1 MSKKRHINV
10 IFSHI
15 YKVDVHFWGN
25 SFAKL
30 QKKSYLCTRV
40 RQIVLSDVADDI
52 KRTMIEPMDVAL
64 QIRQPIAEAFHE
76 YESLYEQTMRSDNAL
91 LDQVLRYIS
100 AKRGKQ
106 LRPTLVLLAAKLCRE
121 VSDKSIRAAVALEML
136 HNASLVHDDVVD
148 DSAMRHG
155 VASVHERW
163 TNKVAVLV
171 GDWMLA
177 KMIGM
182 VGEIRNAQILA
193 IVSEMARALSSGEL
207 IQLHAGSTM
216 WISEEQYFDII
227 GKKTAELFA
236 ACTEAGAVSA
246 GCSYRQQTAMRTYGY
261 ELGLIFQLKDDVL
274 DYSDAEEVGK
284 PTMGDI
290 RDGKATLP
298 LLIALQRAPRD
309 EASHIR
315 EIAEELNNQ
324 QRSLSSQT
332 QAEIEQEIK
341 NFVMRYDGVR
351 YAYQWMRTHRNK
363 AEEALSIFHDSETK
377 QAMLTLLDYIIS
389 RLY

>member
-1 MSKKRHINV
+1 MS
-10 IFSHI
+10 
-15 YKVDVHFWGN
+15 
-25 SFAKL
+25 
-30 QKKSYLCTRV
+30 
-40 RQIVLSDVADDI
+40 ADASLL
-52 KRTMIEPMDVAL
+52 MDVAQ

-76 YESLYEQTMRSDNAL
+76 YESLYEQTMRSDSAL

-100 AKRGKQ
+100 TKRGKQ
-106 LRPTLVLLAAKLCRE
+106 LRPVLVLLSAQLCRS
-121 VSDKSIRAAVALEML
+121 VTDKSVRTAVALEML

-148 DSAMRHG
+148 GSAMRHG
-155 VASVHERW
+155 VPSVQERW

-171 GDWMLA
+171 GDWMMA

-182 VGEIRNAQILA
+182 VGEIRNAQILS
-193 IVSEMARALSSGEL
+193 IVSEMARSLASGEL
-207 IQLHAGSTM
+207 IQLHAGGTM

-227 GKKTAELFA
+227 GQKTAELFA

-246 GCSYRQQTAMRTYGY
+246 GCSSRQQTAMRTFGY

-274 DYSDAEEVGK
+274 DYSDTEEVGK

-298 LLIALQRAPRD
+298 LLIALQRAPKD
-309 EASHIR
+309 EAAHIR
-315 EIAEELNNQ
+315 EIAEELNGQ
-324 QRSLSSQT
+324 QRSLSQQT
-332 QAEIEQEIK
+332 QSEIEQEIK
-341 NFVMRYDGVR
+341 NFVIRYDGVR

-363 AEEALSIFHDSETK
+363 AEKALAIFHDSDTK
-377 QAMLTLLDYIIS
+377 QALLILLDYIMS

>member
-1 MSKKRHINV
+1 M
-10 IFSHI
+10 
-15 YKVDVHFWGN
+15 
-25 SFAKL
+25 
-30 QKKSYLCTRV
+30 
-40 RQIVLSDVADDI
+40 DI
-52 KRTMIEPMDVAL
+52 TTY
-64 QIRQPIAEAFHE
+64 IRQTIAEEFRQ
-76 YESLYEQTMRSDNAL
+76 YETLYEQSMRSENVL

-106 LRPTLVLLAAKLCRE
+106 LRPTLVLLSAKLCRE
-121 VSDKSIRAAVALEML
+121 VSDKSIRTAVALEML

-148 DSAMRHG
+148 GSTMRHG

-163 TNKVAVLV
+163 SNKVAVLV

-177 KMIGM
+177 KMISM
-182 VGEIRNAQILA
+182 IGEVRNAQILS

-207 IQLHAGSTM
+207 IQLHANGSM
-216 WISEEQYFDII
+216 WIAEEQYFDII

-246 GCSYRQQTAMRTYGY
+246 GASYRQQTAMRTYGY

-274 DYSDAEEVGK
+274 DYSDSEELGK

-298 LLIALQRAPRD
+298 LLIALQRAPKD
-309 EASHIR
+309 EAAHIR
-315 EIAEELNNQ
+315 EMAEELSSQ
-324 QRSLSSQT
+324 QRSLSAQT
-332 QAEIEQEIK
+332 QSEIEQEIK

-351 YAYQWMRTHRNK
+351 YAYQLMRTHRNK
-363 AEEALSIFHDSETK
+363 AEDALKVFHDSDTK
-377 QAMLTLLDYIIS
+377 QALLALLDYIIS

>member
-1 MSKKRHINV
+1 
-10 IFSHI
+10 
-15 YKVDVHFWGN
+15 
-25 SFAKL
+25 
-30 QKKSYLCTRV
+30 
-40 RQIVLSDVADDI
+40 
-52 KRTMIEPMDVAL
+52 
-64 QIRQPIAEAFHE
+64 
-76 YESLYEQTMRSDNAL
+76 MRSDSAL

-106 LRPTLVLLAAKLCRE
+106 LRPVLVLLSAQLCRS
-121 VSDKSIRAAVALEML
+121 VSDKSVRTAVALEML

-148 DSAMRHG
+148 GSAMRHG
-155 VASVHERW
+155 VPSVQERW

-182 VGEIRNAQILA
+182 VGEIRNAQILS
-193 IVSEMARALSSGEL
+193 IVSEMARSLASGEL
-207 IQLHAGSTM
+207 IQLHAGGTM

-227 GKKTAELFA
+227 GRKTAELFA

-246 GCSYRQQTAMRTYGY
+246 GCSSRQQTAMRTFGY

-274 DYSDAEEVGK
+274 DYSDTEEVGK

-298 LLIALQRAPRD
+298 LLIALQRAPKD
-309 EASHIR
+309 EAAHIR
-315 EIAEELNNQ
+315 EIAEELNSQ
-324 QRSLSSQT
+324 QRSLSQQT
-332 QAEIEQEIK
+332 QSEIEQEIK

-363 AEEALSIFHDSETK
+363 AEKALAIFHDSDTK
-377 QAMLTLLDYIIS
+377 QALLILLDYIMS

>member
-1 MSKKRHINV
+1 MS
-10 IFSHI
+10 
-15 YKVDVHFWGN
+15 
-25 SFAKL
+25 
-30 QKKSYLCTRV
+30 
-40 RQIVLSDVADDI
+40 ADASLL
-52 KRTMIEPMDVAL
+52 MDVAQ

-76 YESLYEQTMRSDNAL
+76 YESLYEQTMRSDIAL

-100 AKRGKQ
+100 TKRGKQ
-106 LRPTLVLLAAKLCRE
+106 LRPVLVLLSAQLCRS
-121 VSDKSIRAAVALEML
+121 VSDKSVRTAVALEML

-148 DSAMRHG
+148 GSAMRHG
-155 VASVHERW
+155 VPSVQERW

-171 GDWMLA
+171 GDWMMA

-182 VGEIRNAQILA
+182 VGEIRNAQILS
-193 IVSEMARALSSGEL
+193 IVSDMARSLASGEL
-207 IQLHAGSTM
+207 IQLHAGGTM

-227 GKKTAELFA
+227 GQKTAELFA

-246 GCSYRQQTAMRTYGY
+246 GCSSRQQTAMRTFGY

-274 DYSDAEEVGK
+274 DYSDTEEVGK

-298 LLIALQRAPRD
+298 LLIALQRAPKD
-309 EASHIR
+309 EAAHIR
-315 EIAEELNNQ
+315 EIAEELNGQ
-324 QRSLSSQT
+324 QRSLSQQT
-332 QAEIEQEIK
+332 QSEIEQEIK
-341 NFVMRYDGVR
+341 NFVIRYDGVR

-363 AEEALSIFHDSETK
+363 AEKALAIFHDSDTK
-377 QAMLTLLDYIIS
+377 QALLILLDYIMS

>member
-1 MSKKRHINV
+1 
-10 IFSHI
+10 
-15 YKVDVHFWGN
+15 
-25 SFAKL
+25 
-30 QKKSYLCTRV
+30 
-40 RQIVLSDVADDI
+40 
-52 KRTMIEPMDVAL
+52 MDVAM
-64 QIRQPIAEAFHE
+64 QIRQPIVDEFHQF
-76 YESLYEQTMRSDNAL
+76 ESSYEQAMRSDNVL

-106 LRPTLVLLAAKLCRE
+106 LRPMLVLLSAKLCRE
-121 VSDKSIRAAVALEML
+121 VSDKTIRTAVALEML

-148 DSAMRHG
+148 DSPMRRG
-155 VASVHERW
+155 VPSVQANW
-163 TNKVAVLV
+163 TNKVAILV

-177 KMIGM
+177 KMIGL
-182 VGEIRNAQILA
+182 VGEVRNAQILT

-207 IQLHAGSTM
+207 IQLHAGSSM
-216 WISEEQYFDII
+216 WISEEQYFLII

-246 GCSYRQQTAMRTYGY
+246 GCTARQQTAMRTYGY

-274 DYSDAEEVGK
+274 DYSDSEEVGK

-298 LLIALQRAPRD
+298 LLIALQRAPKE
-309 EASHIR
+309 EAEHIR

-324 QRSLSSQT
+324 QRSLSQQT
-332 QAEIEQEIK
+332 QGEIEQEIK

-351 YAYQWMRTHRNK
+351 YAYQQMRTHKQK

-377 QAMLTLLDYIIS
+377 QALLTLLEYIIS

>member
-1 MSKKRHINV
+1 M
-10 IFSHI
+10 
-15 YKVDVHFWGN
+15 
-25 SFAKL
+25 
-30 QKKSYLCTRV
+30 
-40 RQIVLSDVADDI
+40 DI
-52 KRTMIEPMDVAL
+52 TS
-64 QIRQPIAEAFHE
+64 QIRQPIVEAFHQ
-76 YESLYEQTMRSDNAL
+76 YETLFEQTMHSENVL

-106 LRPTLVLLAAKLCRE
+106 LRPTLVLLAAQLCRS
-121 VSDKSIRAAVALEML
+121 VSDKTIRTAVALEML
-136 HNASLVHDDVVD
+136 HNATLVHDDVVD
-148 DSAMRHG
+148 DSPMRRG
-155 VASVHERW
+155 VPSVQANW

-182 VGEIRNAQILA
+182 VGEVRNAQILA
-193 IVSEMARALSSGEL
+193 IVSEMSRALSSGEL
-207 IQLHAGSTM
+207 IQLHAGGSM
-216 WISEEQYFDII
+216 WISEEQYFQII

-246 GCSYRQQTAMRTYGY
+246 GCTARQQTAMRIYGY
-261 ELGLIFQLKDDVL
+261 ELGLIFQLRDDVL
-274 DYSDAEEVGK
+274 DYSDSEEVGK

-298 LLIALQRAPRD
+298 LLVALDRAPKD
-309 EASHIR
+309 EAEHIR
-315 EIAEELNNQ
+315 EIAEELCNR
-324 QRSLSSQT
+324 QRNLSPQSQSD
-332 QAEIEQEIK
+332 IEQQIK

-351 YAYQWMRTHRNK
+351 YAYQWMHTHKQK

-377 QAMLTLLDYIIS
+377 QALLALLDYSIT

>member
-1 MSKKRHINV
+1 M
-10 IFSHI
+10 
-15 YKVDVHFWGN
+15 
-25 SFAKL
+25 
-30 QKKSYLCTRV
+30 
-40 RQIVLSDVADDI
+40 DI
-52 KRTMIEPMDVAL
+52 TI

-106 LRPTLVLLAAKLCRE
+106 LRPMLVLLSAKLCRS
-121 VSDKSIRAAVALEML
+121 VSEKTTRTAVALEML

-148 DSAMRHG
+148 SSPMRRG
-155 VASVHERW
+155 MPSVQANW

-182 VGEIRNAQILA
+182 VGEVRNAQILA

-207 IQLHAGSTM
+207 IQLHAGSSM
-216 WISEEQYFDII
+216 WISEEQYFQII

-246 GCSYRQQTAMRTYGY
+246 GCTARQQTAMRTYGY

-298 LLIALQRAPRD
+298 LLIALQRAPKD
-309 EASHIR
+309 EADHIR

-324 QRSLSSQT
+324 QRSLSAQT
-332 QAEIEQEIK
+332 QSEIEQEIK

-351 YAYQWMRTHRNK
+351 YAYQQMRTHKQK
-363 AEEALSIFHDSETK
+363 AEEALGIFHDSDTK
-377 QAMLTLLDYIIS
+377 QSLMVLLDYIIS

>member
-1 MSKKRHINV
+1 M
-10 IFSHI
+10 
-15 YKVDVHFWGN
+15 
-25 SFAKL
+25 
-30 QKKSYLCTRV
+30 
-40 RQIVLSDVADDI
+40 DI
-52 KRTMIEPMDVAL
+52 IA
-64 QIRQPIAEAFHE
+64 QIRQTIAEEFRQ
-76 YESLYEQTMRSDNAL
+76 YETLYEQTMRSENVL

-106 LRPTLVLLAAKLCRE
+106 LRPTLVLLSARLCRS
-121 VSDKSIRAAVALEML
+121 VSDKSVRTAVALEML
-136 HNASLVHDDVVD
+136 HNATLVHDDVVD
-148 DSAMRHG
+148 ASAMRHG
-155 VASVHERW
+155 VPSVQERW
-163 TNKVAVLV
+163 SNKVAVLV

-182 VGEIRNAQILA
+182 VGEVRNAQILA

-207 IQLHAGSTM
+207 IQLHADGSM
-216 WISEEQYFDII
+216 WISEEQYFNII

-246 GCSYRQQTAMRTYGY
+246 GATCRQQTAMRTYGY
-261 ELGLIFQLKDDVL
+261 ELGLVFQLKDDVL
-274 DYSDAEEVGK
+274 DYSDSEELGK

-298 LLIALQRAPRD
+298 LLIALQRAPKE
-309 EASHIR
+309 EAEHIR
-315 EIAEELNNQ
+315 EIAEELNNT
-324 QRSLSSQT
+324 QRMLSQQT
-332 QAEIEQEIK
+332 QSDIEQQIK

-351 YAYQWMRTHRNK
+351 YAYQQMRTHKQK

-377 QAMLTLLDYIIS
+377 QALIELLDYIIS